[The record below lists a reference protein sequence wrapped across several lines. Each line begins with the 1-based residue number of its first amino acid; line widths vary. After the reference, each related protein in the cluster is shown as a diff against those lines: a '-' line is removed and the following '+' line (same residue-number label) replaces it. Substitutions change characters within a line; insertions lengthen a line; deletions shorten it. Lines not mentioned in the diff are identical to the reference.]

1 MGHEVSLQR
10 KAQNVV
16 STLVSAGLYIFD
28 IGSQRLT
35 CRLVVC
41 FAQKWRAL
49 KFCII
54 ECFTYGLLIEIF
66 ICLSLLKLIGH
77 FL

>member
-16 STLVSAGLYIFD
+16 STLVSAGLYSFD

-35 CRLVVC
+35 LNFARSVLLTGLVI
-41 FAQKWRAL
+41 R
-49 KFCII
+49 
-54 ECFTYGLLIEIF
+54 IF
-66 ICLSLLKLIGH
+66 I
-77 FL
+77 